1 MPSINKL
8 YLIIGPGLIVCYA
21 LQYTFYPESQAFVTF
36 QNDGTYKLVTGL
48 LLLLL
53 ILTQWGLTFARVT
66 KLTSAKCEMTLSFHK
81 WSGAISPLLLFIHS
95 IKIGNGYLAILTLTF
110 ITNLV
115 LGFLSIGKSKPIHIR
130 YFQTWVLLH
139 SVFSV
144 VVLVLTFFHIWVVVY
159 FE

>member
-1 MPSINKL
+1 MPSVNRL

-21 LQYTFYPESQAFVTF
+21 LQYAFYRESQALVAI
-36 QNDGTYKLVTGL
+36 QNDGTYKVVTGV

-53 ILTQWGLTFARVT
+53 ILLQWGLTFARVT
-66 KLTSAKCEMTLSFHK
+66 KLTSAQCEMTLSFHK
-81 WSGAISPLLLFIHS
+81 WSGAISPLLLYIHS
-95 IKIGNGYLAILTLTF
+95 IKLGNGYLAILTLTF
-110 ITNLV
+110 IANLV
-115 LGFLSIGKSKPIHIR
+115 LGFLNIGKNKSIHTR

-144 VVLVLTFFHIWVVVY
+144 VVLVLTFFHIWVVLY